1 MKQLVQLGRRRM
13 QRQPWHERLQM
24 LRRARWSKTS
34 SLTRWRLT
42 QHERR
47 LRRRRLRHDQPP
59 RRQSQ
64 RAMQRW
70 LPHEPQQQKRVLCCR
85 RRQKKSLLCGR
96 RRRPRHEPQPMRRLA
111 WSGSKPI
118 QKRSRRVQLRSSEWL
133 SRRKPWSF
141 GWASLSVCARPWSS
155 SSARPE
161 GRLPASSTTLCSP
174 TC

>member
-1 MKQLVQLGRRRM
+1 MQRWLPHEPQQQKRVLCWRRR
-13 QRQPWHERLQM
+13 QP
-24 LRRARWSKTS
+24 RREPQLMK
-34 SLTRWRLT
+34 RLT
-42 QHERR
+42 GHWSR